1 MLPPMRVLVTGATGF
16 LGGVVARRL
25 TQDGYTVTGTGRD
38 PAAGE
43 RLRASGVNFV
53 SAELRRP
60 EQWESL
66 LDGADAVI
74 HSAAR
79 STLWGRW
86 EDFVADNVTVSARLA
101 QACARRGLIL
111 VHVSTPSVYNAT
123 GHHVQVPESLPVGPR
138 FDSLYA
144 RSKFMAEEAV
154 RLAHPA
160 AVVLRPRGL
169 YGPGDTALV
178 PRLARALRTGR
189 LPRLTRGEVWTELTH
204 VDNAA
209 HAAALA
215 LAHPVPGL
223 FNVTDGEA
231 VPLWATLD
239 RLADRLGVPRPR
251 RYVPPALLE
260 GAATV
265 LETLARL
272 HPQRPEP
279 PLTASGVRLLT
290 RPMSLDLTRA
300 RTRLGYVP
308 PVQPGAGLDDV
319 LRRLP

>member
-1 MLPPMRVLVTGATGF
+1 MLPAMRVLVTGATGF
-16 LGGVVARRL
+16 LGGAVARRL
-25 TQDGYTVTGTGRD
+25 VQGGHAVTGTGRD

-43 RLRASGVNFV
+43 RLRASGVKFV

-60 EQWESL
+60 EQWEGL
-66 LDGADAVI
+66 LDSVDAVV
-74 HSAAR
+74 HAAAR
-79 STLWGRW
+79 STLWGCW

-101 QACARRGLIL
+101 QACARRGLVL
-111 VHVSTPSVYNAT
+111 VHISTPSVYNAT

-138 FDSLYA
+138 FDSPYA
-144 RSKFMAEEAV
+144 RSKYLAEEAV

-169 YGPGDTALV
+169 YGPGDTTLL
-178 PRLARALRTGR
+178 PRLTRALRSGR
-189 LPRLTRGEVWTELTH
+189 LPRLTRTEVWTELTH

-215 LAHPVPGL
+215 LARPVPGL

-239 RLADRLGVPRPR
+239 RLADRLGVARPR

-260 GAATV
+260 GAALA
-265 LETLARL
+265 LEALARL

-290 RPMSLDLTRA
+290 RSMSLDLTRA
-300 RTRLGYVP
+300 RTRLGYAPLVRP
-308 PVQPGAGLDDV
+308 EAGLDDV